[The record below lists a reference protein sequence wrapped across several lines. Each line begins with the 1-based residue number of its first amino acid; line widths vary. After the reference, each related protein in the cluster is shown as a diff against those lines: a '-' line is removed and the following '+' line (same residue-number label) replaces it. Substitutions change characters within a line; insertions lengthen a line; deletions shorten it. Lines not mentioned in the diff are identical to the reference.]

1 MSRHRRRRATSA
13 VLSTATL
20 APAAAGLV
28 IALAPTAAAAPTDNS
43 GGGQAGITS
52 TPEPGG
58 GGQAGITSTPPAPAP
73 EPAPV
78 ENNEADYWVPVP
90 VQYRGETRPLPG
102 YDYETG
108 IYEADYYSAPA
119 PIDPGRLHLPV
130 AVQPTAPIQ
139 APPKMIRAGRLLFE
153 QPNWVSDPDADD
165 VNRNTAAIEAMVTDG
180 YRSVGIETTEAER
193 LAAAQVAGGAVGAIG
208 GAAAVGVPAA
218 VTGGLIGGT
227 IGGNLGMGAGSVLVP
242 GIGWVPGGVA
252 GTAAGAGIGAA
263 VAGVPA
269 AVVGAVGGGAL
280 GVAAGTVYG
289 AGEDGSPIDI
299 EVPDLDQESI
309 TDQVASTVTEWQAD
323 PATAPVAD
331 AVTQFVTAD
340 APALDAQAR
349 EFVAAQPGGEQVIEQ
364 VDDTLGSFFED
375 ATPGLAS
382 RLISEAVG
390 GGVVGGVPAED
401 GAANPTLGA

>member
-1 MSRHRRRRATSA
+1 M
-13 VLSTATL
+13 
-20 APAAAGLV
+20 
-28 IALAPTAAAAPTDNS
+28 
-43 GGGQAGITS
+43 
-52 TPEPGG
+52 
-58 GGQAGITSTPPAPAP
+58 
-73 EPAPV
+73 
-78 ENNEADYWVPVP
+78 P
-90 VQYRGETRPLPG
+90 VQYRGESRPLPG

-108 IYEADYYSAPA
+108 IYETGIYETGIYETGIYEAEYSSAPA

-130 AVQPTAPIQ
+130 AVQPTAPIA
-139 APPKMIRAGRLLFE
+139 APPRMIRAGRLLFE
-153 QPNWVSDPDADD
+153 QPNWVSDPDAED

-218 VTGGLIGGT
+218 VTGGLIGAA
-227 IGGNLGMGAGSVLVP
+227 IGGHLGMGAGSVLVP
-242 GIGWVPGGVA
+242 GIGSVPGGVA
-252 GTAAGAGIGAA
+252 GTAAGAGLGAA

-289 AGEDGSPIDI
+289 AGADASPIDI
-299 EVPDLDQESI
+299 EVPDVDQESI
-309 TDQVASTVTEWQAD
+309 TEQVEATLTGWQAE

-349 EFVAAQPGGEQVIEQ
+349 AVVAAQPGGEQVLEQ
-364 VDDTLGSFFED
+364 ADNTLGSFVED
-375 ATPGLAS
+375 ATPGVAA
-382 RLISEAVG
+382 RLIGEAVG
-390 GGVVGGVPAED
+390 VGVAGGAPAGD
-401 GAANPTLGA
+401 GAAEPPLGA

>member
-1 MSRHRRRRATSA
+1 
-13 VLSTATL
+13 
-20 APAAAGLV
+20 
-28 IALAPTAAAAPTDNS
+28 
-43 GGGQAGITS
+43 
-52 TPEPGG
+52 
-58 GGQAGITSTPPAPAP
+58 
-73 EPAPV
+73 
-78 ENNEADYWVPVP
+78 
-90 VQYRGETRPLPG
+90 
-102 YDYETG
+102 
-108 IYEADYYSAPA
+108 
-119 PIDPGRLHLPV
+119 
-130 AVQPTAPIQ
+130 
-139 APPKMIRAGRLLFE
+139 MIRAGRLLFE

-227 IGGNLGMGAGSVLVP
+227 IGGHLGMGAGSVLVP

-289 AGEDGSPIDI
+289 AGADASPIDI

-309 TDQVASTVTEWQAD
+309 TDQVASTLTEWQAE
-323 PATAPVAD
+323 PATAPVAA

-364 VDDTLGSFFED
+364 VDGTLGSFFED

-390 GGVVGGVPAED
+390 GGVAGGAPAQAD
-401 GAANPTLGA
+401 AANPTLGA